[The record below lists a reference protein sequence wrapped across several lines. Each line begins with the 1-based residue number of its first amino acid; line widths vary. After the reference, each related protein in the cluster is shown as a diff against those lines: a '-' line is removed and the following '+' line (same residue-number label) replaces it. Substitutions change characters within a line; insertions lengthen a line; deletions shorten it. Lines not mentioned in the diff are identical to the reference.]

1 MKKRTYFV
9 IVAIVIM
16 IVLIFTV
23 FKPINWVLKKLYKLE
38 YSEYVYQYA
47 EENNI
52 DPLLVF
58 AIIKAESN
66 FNHSI
71 QSSSGAIGLMQLM
84 ESTAIEMAKEV
95 KQEIVVKEALYNPE
109 INIKIGTFY
118 YAYLIQ
124 HYEGNEYLA
133 LAAYNAGMGNV
144 DKWIKEGIIKADG
157 SDLENIPYKE
167 TNNYVRKIIR
177 DYKIYQRLYGENL
190 EKGGK

>member
-23 FKPINWVLKKLYKLE
+23 FKPINWGLKKLYKLE

-124 HYEGNEYLA
+124 HYEGNEHLA

>member
-1 MKKRTYFV
+1 MKKRTCFV
-9 IVAIVIM
+9 IVAIVVV
-16 IVLIFTV
+16 IVLIFTI
-23 FKPINWVLKKLYKLE
+23 FKPIDWVLKKLYKLE

-47 EENNI
+47 EENKI

-118 YAYLIQ
+118 YAYLTK
-124 HYEGNEYLA
+124 HYEGNQQLA

-167 TNNYVRKIIR
+167 TNHYVRKIIR
-177 DYKIYQRLYGENL
+177 DYKIYQELYKE
-190 EKGGK
+190 